1 MEIWIEDVILDNM
14 IIDSLILMSTNTLA
28 KMNAKK
34 WRIFVSAVLGT
45 AIALLSP
52 ILPNLI
58 NLLIKPFV
66 AGIMVIL
73 AFKIKTIKHFFATY
87 LLFFLITF
95 LYGGASIGICE
106 LLGIEYQLSSN
117 FAYKNQVPISVIILI
132 CTFVYFC
139 IKNVIKLVFSKHKND
154 NLYYQIKIE
163 NCGKICEIS
172 AFLDTG
178 NLIECNKKPITIVN
192 YQTFCKIYPK
202 VKFQDILLKRKIDIK
217 NSRYIEI
224 ESLENMKE
232 NMFVFEVDMLTVNGK
247 TIDNALLGLS
257 LKNFSIKTQS
267 DAIISNKILNWENK
281 NET

>member
-34 WRIFVSAVLGT
+34 WQILISAILGT
-45 AIALLSP
+45 GIALISP

-73 AFKIKTIKHFFATY
+73 AFKTKTIKHFFATY
-87 LLFFLITF
+87 LLFFLTTF

-106 LLGIEYQLSSN
+106 LLGIKYKLGANIQYQ
-117 FAYKNQVPISVIILI
+117 NQIPISAILLI

-139 IKNVIKLVFSKHKND
+139 IKNIIKLVFSRHIND
-154 NLYYQIKIE
+154 KLFYQIKIE
-163 NCGKICEIS
+163 NYGKSCEIS

-178 NLIECNKKPITIVN
+178 NLIECDKKPITIIN
-192 YQTFCKIYPK
+192 FQTFCKIYPK

-217 NSRYIEI
+217 NAQYIEI
-224 ESLENMKE
+224 QSLENMKE
-232 NMFVFEVDMLTVNGK
+232 KVLVFEVDKLILNNK

-257 LKNFSIKTQS
+257 LKNFSSKTQS

-281 NET
+281 NEI